1 MVDLATLTGAM
12 IISLGHEYGGLFSN
26 DDGLAE
32 GLTAAGKA
40 SGDQL
45 VAAADGRGL

>member
-12 IISLGHEYGGLFSN
+12 IISLGHEYGGMFSN

-32 GLTAAGKA
+32 KLARGRQGERR
-40 SGDQL
+40 QV